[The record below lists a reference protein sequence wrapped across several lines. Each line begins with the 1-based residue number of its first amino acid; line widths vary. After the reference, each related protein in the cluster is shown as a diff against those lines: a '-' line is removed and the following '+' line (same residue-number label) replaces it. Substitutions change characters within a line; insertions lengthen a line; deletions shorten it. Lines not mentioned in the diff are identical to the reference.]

1 MNKRNYQITVTTKQQ
16 GGRSFTRTILES
28 KDGALKCLKGAY
40 AVASALFKEPY
51 VVLSNDEN
59 KAIERIG

>member
-1 MNKRNYQITVTTKQQ
+1 MTKRNYQITVTTKQQ
-16 GGRSFTRTILES
+16 GGRSFTKTILES

-51 VVLSNDEN
+51 VTLLNDEN

>member
-1 MNKRNYQITVTTKQQ
+1 MTKRNFTITVTTKQQ
-16 GGRSFTRTILES
+16 GGRSFSRTILES

-40 AVASALFKEPY
+40 AVASSLFKEPY